1 MRSIWKGAISFGLVS
16 IPVRLYSATQER
28 DVAFHQV
35 RRSDGSRIRYR
46 RVAEAD
52 GGEVSYADIA
62 KGFELPDG
70 QTVVLTDEDFANLPL
85 STSKAIDVL
94 EFVPLEQVDPI
105 YFAKSYYLEPDRTGA
120 KPYVL
125 LRDALAESGR
135 VALVKIALRQREQLA
150 TLRVRDGVFV
160 LETMIWPD
168 EVREPDFPFL
178 DDEVEVRPQ
187 ELAMASSL
195 IDTLAADFD
204 PSRFSDEY
212 REALQAVIDAKVAG
226 REVVSPPG
234 VEEREPVGD
243 LMAALRASI
252 DAARRGHPDGAAN
265 GSTANGGG
273 AAGTVSADNGPTRKG
288 ATKDGS
294 AGGGDGKP
302 ASSAAT
308 AAPRKSTS
316 GKTSSG
322 KASSGKATSE
332 RTSSTKSATAKSA
345 PTRSTAAK
353 SAPGKSAPRSAG
365 STRRSSTRSSSA
377 NAAGDDAPTRRS
389 A

>member
-1 MRSIWKGAISFGLVS
+1 MRSVWKGVISFGLVS
-16 IPVRLYSATQER
+16 IPVRLYFATQER
-28 DVAFHQV
+28 DLAFHQV
-35 RRSDGSRIRYR
+35 RRSDGSRVRYR

-52 GGEVSYADIA
+52 GDEVNYADIA

-85 STSKAIDVL
+85 STSRAIDVL

-105 YFAKSYYLEPDRTGA
+105 YFAKSYYVEPDRTGA

-178 DDEVEVRPQ
+178 DEHVEVRPQ
-187 ELAMASSL
+187 ELAMAASL
-195 IDTLAADFD
+195 ISTLAADFD
-204 PSRFSDEY
+204 PGRFTDGY
-212 REALQAVIDAKVAG
+212 RAALQSVIDAKVAG
-226 REVVSPPG
+226 HAMASPPVSPQ
-234 VEEREPVGD
+234 EEPAGD

-252 DAARRGHPDGAAN
+252 AAARRDHPAGAGADGAGAD
-265 GSTANGGG
+265 GSPAGKAAADGAVSEAGSAKAG
-273 AAGTVSADNGPTRKG
+273 AAKAASPKGKAGT
-288 ATKDGS
+288 
-294 AGGGDGKP
+294 
-302 ASSAAT
+302 AT
-308 AAPRKSTS
+308 AGKS
-316 GKTSSG
+316 
-322 KASSGKATSE
+322 
-332 RTSSTKSATAKSA
+332 TAKSKAA
-345 PTRSTAAK
+345 PTRSVT
-353 SAPGKSAPRSAG
+353 
-365 STRRSSTRSSSA
+365 
-377 NAAGDDAPTRRS
+377 PTRRS

>member
-1 MRSIWKGAISFGLVS
+1 MRSIWKGVISFGLVS

-62 KGFELPDG
+62 KGYELPDG

-105 YFAKSYYLEPDRTGA
+105 YFAKSYYVEPDRTGA

-178 DDEVEVRPQ
+178 DEEVEVRPQ

-195 IDTLAADFD
+195 IETLAADFD
-204 PSRFSDEY
+204 PGRFSDEY
-212 REALQAVIDAKVAG
+212 RDALQAVIDAKIAG
-226 REVVSPPG
+226 REIVSPPG
-234 VEEREPVGD
+234 AEEREPVGD

-252 DAARRGHPDGAAN
+252 AAARKDHPNGAAADEEPAAQAAD
-265 GSTANGGG
+265 GDS
-273 AAGTVSADNGPTRKG
+273 AAGRG
-288 ATKDGS
+288 AT
-294 AGGGDGKP
+294 AGRR
-302 ASSAAT
+302 AAGRT
-308 AAPRKSTS
+308 AAGKAPAGKTPAGRTAAGKTPAGRAAAGRTAAGKSTPNKTTPNKTTPNKNTG
-316 GKTSSG
+316 GKTATG
-322 KASSGKATSE
+322 KT
-332 RTSSTKSATAKSA
+332 TTH
-345 PTRSTAAK
+345 
-353 SAPGKSAPRSAG
+353 
-365 STRRSSTRSSSA
+365 
-377 NAAGDDAPTRRS
+377 PTRRS

>member
-1 MRSIWKGAISFGLVS
+1 MRSIWKGVISFGLVS

-35 RRSDGSRIRYR
+35 RRSDGSRVRYR

-52 GGEVSYADIA
+52 GDEVNYADIA
-62 KGFELPDG
+62 KGYELPDG

-85 STSKAIDVL
+85 STSRAIDVL

-105 YFAKSYYLEPDRTGA
+105 YFAKSYYIEPDRTGA

-178 DDEVEVRPQ
+178 DEDVEVRPQ
-187 ELAMASSL
+187 ELAMAASL
-195 IDTLAADFD
+195 INTLAADFD
-204 PSRFSDEY
+204 PTRFTDEY
-212 REALQAVIDAKVAG
+212 REALQSVIDAKIAG
-226 REVVSPPG
+226 REVASPPASPQQ
-234 VEEREPVGD
+234 EPVGD

-252 DAARRGHPDGAAN
+252 TAARRDHPDGA
-265 GSTANGGG
+265 G
-273 AAGTVSADNGPTRKG
+273 AEEPAAVEQ
-288 ATKDGS
+288 
-294 AGGGDGKP
+294 AGGHAGSK
-302 ASSAAT
+302 ASPRARSAA
-308 AAPRKSTS
+308 P
-316 GKTSSG
+316 
-322 KASSGKATSE
+322 KAMPAKATSAK
-332 RTSSTKSATAKSA
+332 TAPAKTAPPTAPAKTASAKAARGKKVPSKGTA
-345 PTRSTAAK
+345 TNGAAAE
-353 SAPGKSAPRSAG
+353 SRATPSR
-365 STRRSSTRSSSA
+365 
-377 NAAGDDAPTRRS
+377 AAGPTRRS